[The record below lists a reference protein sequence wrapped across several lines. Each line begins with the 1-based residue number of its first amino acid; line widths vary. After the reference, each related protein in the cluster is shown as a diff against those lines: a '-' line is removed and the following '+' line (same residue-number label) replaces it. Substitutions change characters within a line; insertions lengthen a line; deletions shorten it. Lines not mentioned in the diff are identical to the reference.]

1 MEIFNIFWNEIINFL
16 GLTDFFKILI
26 EGNYSSFLTYK
37 GIVSLIR
44 PIIPLLLILEFTV
57 GFIYKKPNIKVYQT
71 VFLIYIFNRFLG
83 RFISIAAVTLCI
95 GFFEKYAFLQ
105 TKMTWYWFLYSYI
118 IWEFGHFIYHF
129 LGHKV
134 RFFWCFHATHHTPEE
149 MNLSVSHAHF
159 FLEAPY
165 ADLIR
170 TTICIVLGV
179 EPAMLFTIMFIDGT
193 YGSFIHIGD
202 NMIKSGKLGILNKI
216 ILTPSH
222 HRIHHA
228 RNPQYIDTNYC
239 NLLNIWDRLF
249 GTYKEEDPGVEID
262 YGITRKINSSNFI
275 DVYFGEFILLF
286 KDVIKAPGLKNKLYY
301 IFCPPGWNHKGNHK
315 TARHIKLSFLK
326 KDIYTETKKALNK
339 Y

>member
-1 MEIFNIFWNEIINFL
+1 MEIFNLFWNEIINFL

-44 PIIPLLLILEFTV
+44 PIIPLLLILEFIV
-57 GFIYKKPNIKVYQT
+57 GFIYKKPHIKVYQT

-134 RFFWCFHATHHTPEE
+134 RLFWCFHATHHTPEE

-249 GTYKEEDPGVEID
+249 GTYKEEDPDVEID

-286 KDVIKAPGLKNKLYY
+286 KDVIKAPGFKNKLYY
-301 IFCPPGWNHKGNHK
+301 IFCPPGWDHNGNHN
-315 TARHIKLSFLK
+315 TAKHIKLSFFK
-326 KDIYTETKKALNK
+326 KDI
-339 Y
+339 

>member
-1 MEIFNIFWNEIINFL
+1 MESGGGCLDNWSFQYQHVNIAQLFVQL
-16 GLTDFFKILI
+16 
-26 EGNYSSFLTYK
+26 Y
-37 GIVSLIR
+37 
-44 PIIPLLLILEFTV
+44 
-57 GFIYKKPNIKVYQT
+57 IYKYYYNAGSAKYRYYLLWVY
-71 VFLIYIFNRFLG
+71 ING
-83 RFISIAAVTLCI
+83 PI

-105 TKMTWYWFLYSYI
+105 TKMTWYWFIYSYI

-202 NMIKSGKLGILNKI
+202 NMMKSVRNVARRTQM
-216 ILTPSH
+216 LTDAH
-222 HRIHHA
+222 AIH
-228 RNPQYIDTNYC
+228 
-239 NLLNIWDRLF
+239 
-249 GTYKEEDPGVEID
+249 
-262 YGITRKINSSNFI
+262 
-275 DVYFGEFILLF
+275 
-286 KDVIKAPGLKNKLYY
+286 NKLT
-301 IFCPPGWNHKGNHK
+301 W
-315 TARHIKLSFLK
+315 
-326 KDIYTETKKALNK
+326 
-339 Y
+339 

>member
-1 MEIFNIFWNEIINFL
+1 
-16 GLTDFFKILI
+16 
-26 EGNYSSFLTYK
+26 
-37 GIVSLIR
+37 
-44 PIIPLLLILEFTV
+44 
-57 GFIYKKPNIKVYQT
+57 
-71 VFLIYIFNRFLG
+71 
-83 RFISIAAVTLCI
+83 
-95 GFFEKYAFLQ
+95 
-105 TKMTWYWFLYSYI
+105 MTWYYFIYSYI

-159 FLEAPY
+159 FLEGPY
-165 ADLIR
+165 ADVIR

-222 HRIHHA
+222 HRVHHA

-239 NLLNIWDRLF
+239 NLSVCKTKHKKKLVILSAIDNLIKGGAGQAVQNMNI
-249 GTYKEEDPGVEID
+249 K
-262 YGITRKINSSNFI
+262 
-275 DVYFGEFILLF
+275 F
-286 KDVIKAPGLKNKLYY
+286 KFDISEGLK
-301 IFCPPGWNHKGNHK
+301 
-315 TARHIKLSFLK
+315 
-326 KDIYTETKKALNK
+326 
-339 Y
+339 